1 MRHGMASESFDRL
14 REVHLLRIGLP
25 EGGGITPVAWLGL
38 VNAVGLALG
47 IVVAEALRRRT
58 SVVAFGLARGF
69 VAGAVAYW
77 GTLLLRQMVP
87 ALARGW
93 ANRHI
98 PSEVR
103 ATVLS
108 LVSQADAVGQIAGG
122 PLFGWV
128 ASAHSTGAAPG
139 RAA

>member
-1 MRHGMASESFDRL
+1 
-14 REVHLLRIGLP
+14 
-25 EGGGITPVAWLGL
+25 L
-38 VNAVGLALG
+38 VLAGKAVGLALG

-87 ALARGW
+87 TLASGW

-108 LVSQADAVGQIAGG
+108 LVSQAAAVGQIAGG
-122 PLFGWV
+122 PIFGWV
-128 ASAHSTGAAPG
+128 AIAHSIGAAPVAAGLTLLPALPLLRRARASAAPG
-139 RAA
+139 RAV